1 MKYKS
6 STHSWRN
13 SCPLSGFWCCTIY
26 SRKLGVTRGV
36 SCSRMEERSTQRS
49 ESSHSINSHDKS
61 LDSRYWS
68 FRWAHRPDSALHHG
82 DQELPQDTQR
92 AS

>member
-49 ESSHSINSHDKS
+49 ESSHSINAHAKS
-61 LDSRYWS
+61 LGFRYRS
-68 FRWAHRPDSALHHG
+68 PGRTHRLDSAHHHS
-82 DQELPQDTQR
+82 DQELPQDAQK